1 MRLPRSFALLGLL
14 LLSALAP
21 AAASAA
27 ETRNLTNID
36 GAFPVNELGGP
47 STAFPST
54 VEVAG
59 APGTIIEVTLTTF
72 GLSANQD
79 LDMAL
84 VGPNGAQVML
94 LSDACSSATVVSS
107 VLTFTDAAPIFVP
120 QLSCA
125 SLSRGKVKPTN
136 YEPESDNFATV
147 GGPPGPYTNSLSVF
161 DGISPEGTWR
171 LFMMDDTP
179 LERVGFGMDAFSLNL
194 EIEPPSPAAPE
205 VRTVTVP
212 GPTVTVPGP
221 TVTVPTAS
229 QSKKTGKR
237 AAALAKCAK
246 KKSKEAGRHQ
256 GKGPLDDEHA
266 AELPP
271 V

>member
-1 MRLPRSFALLGLL
+1 
-14 LLSALAP
+14 
-21 AAASAA
+21 
-27 ETRNLTNID
+27 
-36 GAFPVNELGGP
+36 
-47 STAFPST
+47 
-54 VEVAG
+54 
-59 APGTIIEVTLTTF
+59 
-72 GLSANQD
+72 
-79 LDMAL
+79 MAL

-94 LSDACSSATVVSS
+94 LSDACSTSSVVSS

-246 KKSKEAGRHQ
+246 KKSKVKRA
-256 GKGPLDDEHA
+256 KCKA
-266 AELPP
+266 AAKKLP